1 MGTKRKAAAQL
12 FREQNIAQ
20 MAESSFDG
28 TLDASPE
35 PTQAFGGSIPAPA
48 PLGGEFMSAPQSA
61 EVESYARPARH
72 RHLVP
77 PPVTDLPTSEELQM
91 QKEPIRVR
99 ETRFLFW
106 RWVVVPPNVYVV
118 HTRSGRK
125 TPVTI
130 GLGIS
135 FRFRPNTDSYL
146 VVPAAM
152 QTIGIVANCITKE
165 KQGVNI
171 LAYVQWQ
178 IADFSIAYQKLDFSD
193 LRDPLAIVNAQLREQ
208 AEAAIK
214 DKIATMSVEEVL
226 TDKAPIIEELTA
238 RLKAVAEGRNESKS
252 GAGEGLGI
260 KIVTV
265 QLKEA
270 MVSSQRLWEN
280 LQAPFRHEKELA
292 ARMSLL
298 EMQDQIRQRELDARQ
313 TAETSEAQTA
323 TAIELARQN
332 QQTETHQA
340 RLSAEGHRYQME
352 VDATLA
358 RLDEETRLSEAQLAA
373 QQTSYQRQTT
383 LKQLDADLNLL
394 IQQLADALEAA
405 RQNAALER
413 DEAASR
419 VQQTILESEVEVERL
434 RQEIRN
440 LANERDLAARL
451 IEQLPALA
459 SSLPQVDE
467 LRILQ
472 TGKDSGYDALA
483 GFLMNIREM
492 ARSLGL
498 GNAVMGGDGADETAG

>member
-1 MGTKRKAAAQL
+1 MGTRRKAAAEL

-20 MAESSFDG
+20 MADMTFDEDSSVMDESG
-28 TLDASPE
+28 QVEAQPDA
-35 PTQAFGGSIPAPA
+35 APA
-48 PLGGEFMSAPQSA
+48 QVDMVRDLAPASVGGRIRQSSYRAAPL
-61 EVESYARPARH
+61 
-72 RHLVP
+72 
-77 PPVTDLPTSEELQM
+77 PVTGLPTSEELQM

-99 ETRFLFW
+99 ETRLLFW

-125 TPVTI
+125 NPVTI

-238 RLKAVAEGRNESKS
+238 RLKAVAEGRTENQSD
-252 GAGEGLGI
+252 ANEGLGI

-292 ARMSLL
+292 ARMSYLG
-298 EMQDQIRQRELDARQ
+298 MQQQIQKRELDARQ
-313 TAETSEAQTA
+313 FAETSEAETS
-323 TAIELARQN
+323 TAIELAKQA
-332 QQTETHQA
+332 QETEAHQA
-340 RLSAEGHRYQME
+340 RLRAEGQRYQME
-352 VDATLA
+352 VEATLA
-358 RLDEETRLSEAQLAA
+358 KLEEDTRLNDAQLTA
-373 QQTSYQRQTT
+373 QQAAYERQTK
-383 LKQLDADLNLL
+383 LQSLDADLSILG
-394 IQQLADALEAA
+394 QQLADALEDAK
-405 RQNAALER
+405 QNASLER
-413 DEAASR
+413 EEAAHR
-419 VQQTILESEVEVERL
+419 VRRTILESEVEVDRL

-440 LANERDLAARL
+440 LANNQDLAARL

-459 SSLPQVDE
+459 SSLPQIDE
-467 LRILQ
+467 LRVLQ
-472 TGKDSGYDALA
+472 TGKDGGFDALA
-483 GFLMNIREM
+483 GFLLNIREL
-492 ARSLGL
+492 ARSMGLTDLSLG
-498 GNAVMGGDGADETAG
+498 GSGFDEDAG